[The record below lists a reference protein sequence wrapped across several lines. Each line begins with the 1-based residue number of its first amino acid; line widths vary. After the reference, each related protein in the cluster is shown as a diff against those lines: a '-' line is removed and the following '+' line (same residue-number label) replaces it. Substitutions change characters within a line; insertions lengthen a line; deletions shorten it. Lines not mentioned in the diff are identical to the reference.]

1 MKQKQIFTFRDAEKQ
16 VAPAAFSIMLKPA
29 GSACNLDCHYCY
41 YLDKAVQYG
50 GRQAVMDDQ
59 LLELCIKQYIRANE
73 VDTVQF
79 CWHGG
84 EPLLLGL
91 DFYRRAMELQRR
103 YADGK
108 RIENTLQTNG
118 TLVDEAWCDLF
129 AANNFL
135 VGLSLDG
142 PGDIHDAFRL
152 TRGGKPTFE
161 RVMRTVGMFG
171 RSGVEFNTLSVV
183 NRCCEGRGGEIY
195 RFFRDEVHSRFMQ
208 FLPAVEHVVGKPGHH
223 RPLIVPPG
231 HEGARLAGWSVSAEG
246 YGHFLCDV
254 FDEWVVSD
262 VGRCFV
268 QLFDASLA
276 QWCGVRPGVCSMGE
290 TCGDAL
296 VVEHNGDVYPCDHF
310 VYPGYRL
317 GNIRETPLAELY
329 RSQKRREF
337 GLDKRNTL
345 PAEPQEFT
353 LRGAETLFPP
363 RRTLYGIHARP
374 ARAATVPG
382 LGHAFRPQAHGAD
395 VAVRC
400 RSGAPAY
407 TCPAFPAFP
416 VLLLPALCLSRL
428 PVLAP
433 GALAWL
439 TRFFGSAVPA
449 FPV

>member
-1 MKQKQIFTFRDAEKQ
+1 MKNKDIFTFRDAEKQ
-16 VAPAAFSIMLKPA
+16 AGPVAFSTMLKPA

-50 GRQAVMDDQ
+50 GRQAVMSDE
-59 LLELCIKQYIRANE
+59 LLELYVRQYIEANE
-73 VDTVQF
+73 VPTVQF

-84 EPLLLGL
+84 EPLLLGV
-91 DFYRRAMELQRR
+91 DFYRKAMDFQQK

-108 RIENTLQTNG
+108 KIENILQTNG

-129 AANNFL
+129 AGNNFL
-135 VGLSLDG
+135 VGISLDG
-142 PGDIHDAFRL
+142 PQDIHDAFRL
-152 TRGGKPTFE
+152 TKGGRPTFE
-161 RVMRTVGMFG
+161 RVMRTIEMFQ
-171 RSGVEFNTLSVV
+171 RSGVEYNTLSVV
-183 NRCCEGRGGEIY
+183 NRLCEGRGGEIY

-345 PAEPQEFT
+345 PAECLRCNYYFACRGECPKHRFA
-353 LRGAETLFPP
+353 RGADGSPKNSLCEGLKRYFRHVEPYMEYMRDLLARQQSP
-363 RRTLYGIHARP
+363 AWVMPFARRRM
-374 ARAATVPG
+374 G
-382 LGHAFRPQAHGAD
+382 LM
-395 VAVRC
+395 
-400 RSGAPAY
+400 
-407 TCPAFPAFP
+407 
-416 VLLLPALCLSRL
+416 
-428 PVLAP
+428 
-433 GALAWL
+433 
-439 TRFFGSAVPA
+439 
-449 FPV
+449 